1 MGKTIKVKAER
12 MTKEELEKAKLY
24 YAEAYINSPSD
35 GDPHGKFA
43 ELMGVDRG
51 RAKSI
56 SYEFTWT
63 HRCWLFNFMEKERF
77 EKSHL
82 VHQLL
87 KYRRAAGET
96 VSVYQILDE
105 AEIAAEVKVLK
116 RKQAKRKNGGAK

>member
-1 MGKTIKVKAER
+1 MGKMTKVKAER
-12 MTKEELEKAKLY
+12 MTNEELEKAKLY

-43 ELMGVDRG
+43 ELIGVDRN

-63 HRCWLFNFMEKERF
+63 HRCWLFNFIERERF

-82 VHQLL
+82 VQQLL

-105 AEIAAEVKVLK
+105 AEIGAEVEVLK
-116 RKQAKRKNGGAK
+116 RKQARRNNRRTK

>member
-1 MGKTIKVKAER
+1 MGKTIRVKAER

-24 YAEAYINSPSD
+24 YADAYINSPSD

-43 ELMGVDRG
+43 ELMGVDRD

-116 RKQAKRKNGGAK
+116 RKQAKRKNGRTK